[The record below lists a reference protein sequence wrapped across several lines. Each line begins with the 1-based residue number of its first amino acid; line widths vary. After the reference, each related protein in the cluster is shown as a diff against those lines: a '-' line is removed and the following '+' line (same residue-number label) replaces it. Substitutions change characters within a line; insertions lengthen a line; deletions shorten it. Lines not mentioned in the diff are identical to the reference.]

1 MRTVEDLSKNDPIV
15 MKLNDAALWNG
26 ERRCILI
33 TGNKTIINV
42 FLTICNDKRKQMVLC
57 DLVVKDLWNIWVQLK
72 SLTLAEAAKIIGKSP
87 QITTLFDSLLLAE
100 IENVYEYGAYFSI
113 CHKIFYNLK
122 LELIWYYYII

>member
-87 QITTLFDSLLLAE
+87 QITTLFDSLLLAK
-100 IENVYEYGAYFSI
+100 IENVYEYVTYFSI
-113 CHKIFYNLK
+113 WHKIFYNLK